1 MEIGIYSRV
10 GIEVELRTYSLKG
23 QIRNKSVL
31 AETPSK
37 ITDRDL
43 NIPYL
48 KLVSEGSSTG
58 TSYFELV
65 FGAVEYSNLYQVKG
79 IVEIAKQISDC
90 KNITDWV
97 NKFNDAIRKRTS
109 QDELLN
115 FVLKLQA
122 GSNSINIKETFFE
135 TVSIQANI
143 LIPVDSFADRDKVN
157 RIFSGTSVIEFPYI
171 SLFESIDKYKLTKV
185 IKGAIFIAVYVC
197 SIYSLRRLKLNDNIA
212 KQNFPLLFK
221 VELTTLLKELVPV
234 TIIDELNAEGEL
246 FDKIS
251 SNLFWGTSSNI
262 FKENIIM
269 LAENV
274 RQEHP
279 YFKITPRSEG
289 VLPMYW
295 SREKVCIVMELR
307 KGKCTLLNKIAEYL
321 DSKILSKPVKPQI
334 TKPVKPQITKPVK
347 RQTTKPVNSSTR
359 QIVRQYARSIV
370 TRSVNIPELSV
381 LWN

>member
-1 MEIGIYSRV
+1 MEIGIYKRV
-10 GIEVELRTYSLKG
+10 GIEVELRTYSIEG
-23 QIRNKSVL
+23 QIRNKIVL

-37 ITDRDL
+37 IIDGDL

-48 KLVSEGSSTG
+48 QLVSEGDGTG

-65 FGAVEYSNLYQVKG
+65 FGAIEYSNLYQVQG
-79 IVEIAKQISDC
+79 IIEIAKNISNC
-90 KNITDWV
+90 KNVTDWV
-97 NKFNDAIRKRTS
+97 IEFNDAIRNRTS
-109 QDELLN
+109 EVELFN
-115 FVLKLQA
+115 CVLKLQA
-122 GSNSINIKETFFE
+122 GSNSINIKETFFK

-197 SIYSLRRLKLNDNIA
+197 SIYSSYRLKFNDNIT
-212 KQNFPLLFK
+212 KQHFPILFK

-262 FKENIIM
+262 FKENIRM

-321 DSKILSKPVKPQI
+321 DSKILSKSVKPQI

>member
-65 FGAVEYSNLYQVKG
+65 FGAVKYSNLYQVKG

-109 QDELLN
+109 QVELLD
-115 FVLKLQA
+115 FVLALQA
-122 GSNSINIKETFFE
+122 GSDSINIKHEHFN

-143 LIPVDSFADRDKVN
+143 LIPVDSFADRDKVKE
-157 RIFSGTSVIEFPYI
+157 IFSGISENTFQFISVY
-171 SLFESIDKYKLTKV
+171 ESIDKHNLAKV

-197 SIYSLRRLKLNDNIA
+197 SIYSRYGLKFNNNIT
-212 KQNFPLLFK
+212 KQHFPILFK

-234 TIIDELNAEGEL
+234 TIIDKLNAEGV
-246 FDKIS
+246 FDKIFS
-251 SNLFWGTSSNI
+251 KFFLDDKLNI
-262 FKENIIM
+262 AKENMKM

-274 RQEHP
+274 RQDHLG
-279 YFKITPRSEG
+279 YKITPRLEG
-289 VLPMYW
+289 VLPMYR
-295 SREKVCIVMELR
+295 SGKKVCIVMELR
-307 KGKCTLLNKIAEYL
+307 KGKCTLLNKISEYL
-321 DSKILSKPVKPQI
+321 DSKILLKSVKPLI
-334 TKPVKPQITKPVK
+334 IKPLNSRTQQTK
-347 RQTTKPVNSSTR
+347 RQNVQPIITR
-359 QIVRQYARSIV
+359 
-370 TRSVNIPELSV
+370 TVNIPELSA
-381 LWN
+381 LWK